1 MGKTLLIND
10 LLADQGT
17 SHRQVAQLV
26 STQLDADQIIHAVS
40 HAFGLSCSDRDT
52 TALKQELERFL
63 KATHEKKRY
72 PLLIVDEAQNLHI
85 DAKEELLRL
94 ADTRLNGQ
102 PLTQVIFVYQS
113 LARENDQLPRIA
125 QRFGSPVKNL
135 EPLTGDQTSSYIF
148 HRLKA
153 AGWSNNPRIDD
164 AAIRLV
170 SAACQG
176 IPRVINQFCSRLLLL
191 GAMENKVQ
199 LSSKD
204 ARAVYQEMLEE
215 NLYVAPLP
223 ADFVDDAQI
232 NTETEEPEL
241 IAAPLGAL
249 KRKEQRGVREKAA
262 VRATSA
268 PLSVEPS
275 PLSPE
280 QILKPAMKLVRK
292 TESSGAKPAALK
304 VEPPVVQSLHSSPAS
319 EPETKWLDV
328 KSWAAATSGLPR
340 SPHARVTTAQQLDRA
355 HRQLQA
361 KKSDAGHQLPDQQ
374 RGETPR
380 ISISDNRVESTVT
393 FLMALVAIA
402 GLVALFMIR

>member
-52 TALKQELERFL
+52 TALKQELNRFF
-63 KATHEKKRY
+63 KDTHEKKRY
-72 PLLIVDEAQNLHI
+72 PLLIVDEAQNLHV

-102 PLTQVIFVYQS
+102 PLLQVIFVYQS
-113 LARENDQLPRIA
+113 LARKNDQLPRIA

-164 AAIRLV
+164 AAIQLV

-232 NTETEEPEL
+232 NTEEPEL
-241 IAAPLGAL
+241 IAVPLGAL
-249 KRKEQRGVREKAA
+249 KRKEQSGVREKAA

-275 PLSPE
+275 PLSPN

-292 TESSGAKPAALK
+292 VESSEAKPAALK
-304 VEPPVVQSLHSSPAS
+304 VEQPVVQSQHSSPAS
-319 EPETKWLDV
+319 ASEAKWLDV

-340 SPHARVTTAQQLDRA
+340 SPRARVTTAQQLDRA

-361 KKSDAGHQLPDQQ
+361 KKSDARHQLPDQK

-402 GLVALFMIR
+402 GLVALFMVR